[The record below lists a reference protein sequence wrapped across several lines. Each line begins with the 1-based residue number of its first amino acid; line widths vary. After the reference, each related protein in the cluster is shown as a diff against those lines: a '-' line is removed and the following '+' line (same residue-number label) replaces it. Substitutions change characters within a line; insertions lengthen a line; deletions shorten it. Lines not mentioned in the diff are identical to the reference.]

1 MDDLLKV
8 IKTIALET
16 IQTTKPV
23 TWVYGNVV
31 ETSPLKVSLETKL
44 QLDSDFIEFGSIK
57 TSNIENG
64 DKLILLRQ
72 QGGQRFLCLDVSNV
86 QIMTDLDIVS
96 QPNKT
101 YYIDKEKKIVQ
112 GTVEDYLKTVEQSVY
127 LILQT
132 ERYDYIMYSHKY
144 GIELK
149 DLYGREENYV
159 VPMLMLRVPEALL
172 QDERIES
179 VEDFSYTVNGG
190 KFLINFTIKTKYG
203 DLKMEGVE
211 INV

>member
-1 MDDLLKV
+1 MLP
-8 IKTIALET
+8 
-16 IQTTKPV
+16 Q
-23 TWVYGNVV
+23 
-31 ETSPLKVSLETKL
+31 S
-44 QLDSDFIEFGSIK
+44 
-57 TSNIENG
+57 
-64 DKLILLRQ
+64 
-72 QGGQRFLCLDVSNV
+72 SNV

-159 VPMLMLRVPEALL
+159 VPMLILRVPEALL

-190 KFLINFTIKTKYG
+190 KFLINFTVKTKYG

>member
-1 MDDLLKV
+1 MLP
-8 IKTIALET
+8 
-16 IQTTKPV
+16 Q
-23 TWVYGNVV
+23 
-31 ETSPLKVSLETKL
+31 S
-44 QLDSDFIEFGSIK
+44 
-57 TSNIENG
+57 
-64 DKLILLRQ
+64 
-72 QGGQRFLCLDVSNV
+72 SNV

-190 KFLINFTIKTKYG
+190 KFLINFTVKTKYG

>member
-1 MDDLLKV
+1 
-8 IKTIALET
+8 
-16 IQTTKPV
+16 
-23 TWVYGNVV
+23 
-31 ETSPLKVSLETKL
+31 
-44 QLDSDFIEFGSIK
+44 
-57 TSNIENG
+57 
-64 DKLILLRQ
+64 
-72 QGGQRFLCLDVSNV
+72 
-86 QIMTDLDIVS
+86 MTDLDIVS

-190 KFLINFTIKTKYG
+190 KFLINFTVKTKYG

-211 INV
+211 INVWKLFIRKNTVRYV

>member
-1 MDDLLKV
+1 MLP
-8 IKTIALET
+8 
-16 IQTTKPV
+16 Q
-23 TWVYGNVV
+23 
-31 ETSPLKVSLETKL
+31 S
-44 QLDSDFIEFGSIK
+44 
-57 TSNIENG
+57 
-64 DKLILLRQ
+64 
-72 QGGQRFLCLDVSNV
+72 SNV

-159 VPMLMLRVPEALL
+159 VPMLILRVPEALL

>member
-1 MDDLLKV
+1 MLP
-8 IKTIALET
+8 
-16 IQTTKPV
+16 Q
-23 TWVYGNVV
+23 
-31 ETSPLKVSLETKL
+31 S
-44 QLDSDFIEFGSIK
+44 
-57 TSNIENG
+57 
-64 DKLILLRQ
+64 
-72 QGGQRFLCLDVSNV
+72 SNV
-86 QIMTDLDIVS
+86 QVMTDLDIVS

-159 VPMLMLRVPEALL
+159 VPMLMLMVPEALL

-190 KFLINFTIKTKYG
+190 KFLINFTVKTKYG

>member
-1 MDDLLKV
+1 MLP
-8 IKTIALET
+8 
-16 IQTTKPV
+16 Q
-23 TWVYGNVV
+23 
-31 ETSPLKVSLETKL
+31 S
-44 QLDSDFIEFGSIK
+44 
-57 TSNIENG
+57 
-64 DKLILLRQ
+64 
-72 QGGQRFLCLDVSNV
+72 SNV
-86 QIMTDLDIVS
+86 QVMTDLDIVS

-190 KFLINFTIKTKYG
+190 KFLIDFTVKTKYG

-211 INV
+211 INVWKLFIRKNTVRYV

>member
-57 TSNIENG
+57 TS
-64 DKLILLRQ
+64 Q
-72 QGGQRFLCLDVSNV
+72 SSNV
-86 QIMTDLDIVS
+86 QVMTDLDIVS

-190 KFLINFTIKTKYG
+190 KFLINFTVKTKYG

>member
-1 MDDLLKV
+1 MLP
-8 IKTIALET
+8 
-16 IQTTKPV
+16 Q
-23 TWVYGNVV
+23 
-31 ETSPLKVSLETKL
+31 S
-44 QLDSDFIEFGSIK
+44 
-57 TSNIENG
+57 
-64 DKLILLRQ
+64 
-72 QGGQRFLCLDVSNV
+72 SNV

-159 VPMLMLRVPEALL
+159 VPMLMLRVPDALL

-190 KFLINFTIKTKYG
+190 KFLINFTVKTKYG

-211 INV
+211 INVWKLFIWKDTVGYV

>member
-1 MDDLLKV
+1 MLP
-8 IKTIALET
+8 
-16 IQTTKPV
+16 Q
-23 TWVYGNVV
+23 
-31 ETSPLKVSLETKL
+31 S
-44 QLDSDFIEFGSIK
+44 
-57 TSNIENG
+57 
-64 DKLILLRQ
+64 
-72 QGGQRFLCLDVSNV
+72 SNV

-101 YYIDKEKKIVQ
+101 YYTDKEKKIVQ

-190 KFLINFTIKTKYG
+190 KFLINFTVKTKYG

>member
-1 MDDLLKV
+1 MLP
-8 IKTIALET
+8 
-16 IQTTKPV
+16 Q
-23 TWVYGNVV
+23 
-31 ETSPLKVSLETKL
+31 S
-44 QLDSDFIEFGSIK
+44 
-57 TSNIENG
+57 
-64 DKLILLRQ
+64 
-72 QGGQRFLCLDVSNV
+72 SNV

-159 VPMLMLRVPEALL
+159 IPMLMLRVPEALL

-179 VEDFSYTVNGG
+179 VEDFSYTVNGE
-190 KFLINFTIKTKYG
+190 KFLINFTVKTKYG
-203 DLKMEGVE
+203 DLKMKGVE

>member
-1 MDDLLKV
+1 MLP
-8 IKTIALET
+8 
-16 IQTTKPV
+16 Q
-23 TWVYGNVV
+23 
-31 ETSPLKVSLETKL
+31 S
-44 QLDSDFIEFGSIK
+44 
-57 TSNIENG
+57 
-64 DKLILLRQ
+64 
-72 QGGQRFLCLDVSNV
+72 SNV
-86 QIMTDLDIVS
+86 QVMTDLDIVS
-96 QPNKT
+96 QPDKT
-101 YYIDKEKKIVQ
+101 YYIDKEKKIIQ
-112 GTVEDYLKTVEQSVY
+112 GTVEDYLKAVEQSVY

-159 VPMLMLRVPEALL
+159 IPMLMLRVPEALL

-179 VEDFSYTVNGG
+179 VEDFSYVVNSGR
-190 KFLINFTIKTKYG
+190 FLISFTVKTKYG

>member
-1 MDDLLKV
+1 MLP
-8 IKTIALET
+8 
-16 IQTTKPV
+16 Q
-23 TWVYGNVV
+23 
-31 ETSPLKVSLETKL
+31 S
-44 QLDSDFIEFGSIK
+44 
-57 TSNIENG
+57 
-64 DKLILLRQ
+64 
-72 QGGQRFLCLDVSNV
+72 SNV
-86 QIMTDLDIVS
+86 QVMTDLDIVS
-96 QPNKT
+96 QPDKT

-132 ERYDYIMYSHKY
+132 ERYDYIMYSRRY

-159 VPMLMLRVPEALL
+159 VPMLMLRVPDALL

-179 VEDFSYTVNGG
+179 VEDFSYTINGG
-190 KFLINFTIKTKYG
+190 KFLINFTVKTKYG

>member
-1 MDDLLKV
+1 MLP
-8 IKTIALET
+8 
-16 IQTTKPV
+16 Q
-23 TWVYGNVV
+23 
-31 ETSPLKVSLETKL
+31 S
-44 QLDSDFIEFGSIK
+44 
-57 TSNIENG
+57 
-64 DKLILLRQ
+64 
-72 QGGQRFLCLDVSNV
+72 SNV

-211 INV
+211 INVWKLFIRKNTVRYV

>member
-1 MDDLLKV
+1 MLP
-8 IKTIALET
+8 
-16 IQTTKPV
+16 Q
-23 TWVYGNVV
+23 
-31 ETSPLKVSLETKL
+31 S
-44 QLDSDFIEFGSIK
+44 
-57 TSNIENG
+57 
-64 DKLILLRQ
+64 
-72 QGGQRFLCLDVSNV
+72 SNV

-172 QDERIES
+172 QDERVES

>member
-1 MDDLLKV
+1 MLP
-8 IKTIALET
+8 
-16 IQTTKPV
+16 Q
-23 TWVYGNVV
+23 
-31 ETSPLKVSLETKL
+31 S
-44 QLDSDFIEFGSIK
+44 
-57 TSNIENG
+57 
-64 DKLILLRQ
+64 
-72 QGGQRFLCLDVSNV
+72 SNV

-159 VPMLMLRVPEALL
+159 VPMLILRVPEALL

-190 KFLINFTIKTKYG
+190 KFLINFTVKTKYG

-211 INV
+211 INVWKLFIRKNTVRYV

>member
-1 MDDLLKV
+1 MLP
-8 IKTIALET
+8 
-16 IQTTKPV
+16 Q
-23 TWVYGNVV
+23 
-31 ETSPLKVSLETKL
+31 S
-44 QLDSDFIEFGSIK
+44 
-57 TSNIENG
+57 
-64 DKLILLRQ
+64 
-72 QGGQRFLCLDVSNV
+72 SNV
-86 QIMTDLDIVS
+86 QVMTDIDIVS

-190 KFLINFTIKTKYG
+190 KFLINFTVKTKYG

>member
-1 MDDLLKV
+1 MLP
-8 IKTIALET
+8 
-16 IQTTKPV
+16 Q
-23 TWVYGNVV
+23 
-31 ETSPLKVSLETKL
+31 S
-44 QLDSDFIEFGSIK
+44 
-57 TSNIENG
+57 
-64 DKLILLRQ
+64 
-72 QGGQRFLCLDVSNV
+72 SNV

-172 QDERIES
+172 QDERVES

-190 KFLINFTIKTKYG
+190 KFLINFTVKTKYG

-211 INV
+211 INVWKLFIRKNTVRYV